1 MAGVA
6 SSRVDSKA
14 STRDLYPKSIGHY
27 TKVAP
32 LMSHMPGLVLH
43 EGKWVPY
50 YVREEALGEH
60 PALDPF
66 FDEEPLECGLE
77 DPEVCESCQ

>member
-1 MAGVA
+1 MG
-6 SSRVDSKA
+6 
-14 STRDLYPKSIGHY
+14 
-27 TKVAP
+27 
-32 LMSHMPGLVLH
+32 HMPGLVLH

-50 YVREEALGEH
+50 FVREEALGEH